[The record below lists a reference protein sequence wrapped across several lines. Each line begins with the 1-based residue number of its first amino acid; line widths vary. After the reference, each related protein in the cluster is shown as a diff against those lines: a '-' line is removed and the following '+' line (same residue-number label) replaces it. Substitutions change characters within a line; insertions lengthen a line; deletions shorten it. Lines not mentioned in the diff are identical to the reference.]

1 MKVKTI
7 NLKDQTITS
16 GPLIPT
22 ILSKVQK
29 YTNKIWSTTA
39 FVPK

>member
-7 NLKDQTITS
+7 NLKDQTITL

-29 YTNKIWSTTA
+29 YTK
-39 FVPK
+39 